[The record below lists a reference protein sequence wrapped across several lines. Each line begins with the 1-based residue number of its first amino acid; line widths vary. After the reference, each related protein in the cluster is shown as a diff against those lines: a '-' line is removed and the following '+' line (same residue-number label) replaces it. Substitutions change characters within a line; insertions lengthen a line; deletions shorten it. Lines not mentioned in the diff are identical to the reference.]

1 MSTPQHPAH
10 LPVPPAEAQAVSARL
25 TASIAEDLSARG
37 GWMSFARFMELAL
50 YAPGM
55 GYYSAGSRKFG
66 ADGDF
71 VTGPELSPLF
81 GRCVARQLAEWI
93 GQGIPDIVEIGAGSG
108 ALAADILRE
117 LAALERLP
125 ERYLILEVS
134 ADLRERQQA
143 TLEQR
148 AGPWRDRVQWLEVL
162 PAHLQAAV
170 IGNEVLDAIPTQ
182 IVRMRGGELQEIGVA
197 LDSAGSF
204 AWSPRPAQG
213 ELLAAARDLAL
224 PDGYRTEVNLAARA
238 FVRSFARLLDRG
250 VLIFIDYGFPARELY
265 HPQRAQGTLMC
276 HYRHHAHDDPLV
288 LAGLQDI
295 TAHVDFTAAAH
306 AGVAAGMEVLGYAN
320 QAHFLVNC
328 GITDLLGEVSP
339 DDARTYAPLA
349 AHAQQLLA
357 PSEMGELFKVLA
369 LGKGIAGPARG
380 FARGDKSHT
389 L

>member
-1 MSTPQHPAH
+1 MPQHPAH
-10 LPVPPAEAQAVSARL
+10 LPVPPADAQALSGRL
-25 TASIAEDLSARG
+25 TAFIAEDLRARG
-37 GWMSFARFMELAL
+37 GWISFARFMELAL

-66 ADGDF
+66 AAGDF

-81 GRCVARQLAEWI
+81 GRCIARQLAELVA
-93 GQGIPDIVEIGAGSG
+93 QGVPDIVEVGAGSG

-143 TLEQR
+143 TLAER

-162 PAHLQAAV
+162 PAHLHAV
-170 IGNEVLDAIPTQ
+170 VLGNEVLDAIPTQ
-182 IVRMRGGELQEIGVA
+182 IVRMQGSGLQEIGVTLDEAGA
-197 LDSAGSF
+197 LVWA
-204 AWSPRPAQG
+204 PRPAQG
-213 ELLAAARDLAL
+213 ELLVAARELAL
-224 PDGYRTEVNLAARA
+224 PDGYQTEVNLAARA
-238 FVRSFARLLDRG
+238 FVQSFARLLDRG
-250 VLIFIDYGFPARELY
+250 MLLLVDYGFPARELY

-288 LAGLQDI
+288 LVGLQDI
-295 TAHVDFTAAAH
+295 TAHVDFTAVAH

-320 QAHFLVNC
+320 QAHFLINC
-328 GITDLLGEVSP
+328 GITDLLSGVSP
-339 DDARTYAPLA
+339 DDVHTYAPLA
-349 AHAQQLLA
+349 AHAQQLLS
-357 PSEMGELFKVLA
+357 PTEMGELFKVIA
-369 LGKGIAGPARG
+369 LGKGIAGPLRG